1 MTHLCS
7 YAKQGG
13 LTDRVRVPSVHSQGK
28 LLTIGDT
35 SDCFVGIPNRSR
47 HSNTFQAGTL
57 FDLLDE
63 IRFPTEVDRAVA
75 AVKAFLIS
83 SACPQH
89 SRDNNIFFAHPPTR
103 GLDIM
108 VSEHHDVAG
117 SMCQKHILR
126 LSQLNLGSPKKDS
139 FMVTMSVGFPLHW
152 ALGLIP

>member
-1 MTHLCS
+1 MTHSCS

-35 SDCFVGIPNRSR
+35 SDCFVGIPNRSC

-89 SRDNNIFFAHPPTR
+89 SRDNNIFFA
-103 GLDIM
+103 
-108 VSEHHDVAG
+108 A
-117 SMCQKHILR
+117 
-126 LSQLNLGSPKKDS
+126 
-139 FMVTMSVGFPLHW
+139 
-152 ALGLIP
+152 ALCF